1 MNRHVA
7 SILPVAVGRMD
18 LNAPN
23 VAAKTN
29 LGQPLGD
36 IFIVGNAEA
45 KFL

>member
-7 SILPVAVGRMD
+7 NILPVVVGRMD
-18 LNAPN
+18 SNALNVEVKA
-23 VAAKTN
+23 N
-29 LGQPLGD
+29 LGQPLGG

>member
-7 SILPVAVGRMD
+7 NILPVVVGRMD
-18 LNAPN
+18 SNALN
-23 VAAKTN
+23 VAVKAN
-29 LGQPLGD
+29 LGQPLGG